1 MFRVFYSS
9 EFTITRENLFATNNV
24 GNSNTI
30 RRICIDIHKQTGKHF
45 MCAHVYVKQEFKG
58 SYVHCVWPSIVHHYG
73 VWLSIFLTFI
83 QFSMWR
89 ELWERSI
96 AVSSFKLELFKL
108 FMILQAIHIKITV
121 LDGTITFWRSG
132 LINCGIT
139 KRGTTEKNKIWH

>member
-1 MFRVFYSS
+1 MFLLWQYFFFSLGNDFFYSS

-73 VWLSIFLTFI
+73 VWQSIFFGHLFNFRCGANFENVPLPLLNSNSSYLNYVWYFRPFTSRLQYLTA
-83 QFSMWR
+83 QLPSEEAAW
-89 ELWERSI
+89 
-96 AVSSFKLELFKL
+96 
-108 FMILQAIHIKITV
+108 
-121 LDGTITFWRSG
+121 
-132 LINCGIT
+132 LIVV
-139 KRGTTEKNKIWH
+139 